1 MRTKNIVKAFEMLLD
16 KLDNQKQGSQEEAL
30 RELKEKNYSVY
41 YLIKSATLDSRIIR
55 DLEKIEENE

>member
-16 KLDNQKQGSQEEAL
+16 KLDNQNQGSREEAL